1 MRPIRSLVAGLSL
14 IGLCLAGNLGA
25 AESPSDEHALRHPT
39 PVDVPDWADKGVA
52 WLIAAQHQDGGWG
65 AGSQAAQQIKD
76 PHAVPT
82 DPATTAFAALA
93 LLRIGNTASSG
104 PQAPA
109 LARALVYLAT
119 AVENAPAAG
128 GSITALRGTQIQGKL
143 GPMIDTAM
151 TAQALARALPTFA
164 LEDPLRARV
173 DAALTTCIARL
184 QTSQQAEGHWGGGG
198 WAPVLQASTACSAL
212 EIAQASGKTVDGAV
226 LARARDWQKGNV
238 RAPAATGGDGATVA
252 GSLSPAAPVAAMSA
266 GVALYAYSGGQ
277 RANAAES
284 SAARALVEEGKKDG
298 RLAADARVDATS
310 LRKMVSAER
319 ADALAASV
327 VQSDAQAKRVVGDD
341 QLLAGFGNNGGE
353 EYLSYLM
360 TTESLVIDRGEAYDQ
375 WMAKMTTRLP
385 KAQNQDGSWSG
396 HHCITSP
403 VFCTAAVV
411 QVAAAEAEAPF
422 LRRVAAVAAKVEA
435 KPATGNAP

>member
-1 MRPIRSLVAGLSL
+1 MRPLRSLVASLGL
-14 IGLCLAGNLGA
+14 IGLCLTHGVDA
-25 AESPSDEHALRHPT
+25 AEPPSDAYALIHPT
-39 PVDVPDWADKGVA
+39 PVDVPDWADRGVA

-76 PHAVPT
+76 PHAVQT

-93 LLRIGNTASSG
+93 LLRVGNTASSG

-109 LARALVYLAT
+109 LARALAYLAT
-119 AVENAPAAG
+119 AVETAPAEG

-164 LEDPLRARV
+164 SEDPLRARV
-173 DAALTTCIARL
+173 DAALSVCLERL
-184 QTSQQAEGHWGGGG
+184 QRSQQVEGHWGGGG
-198 WAPVLQASTACSAL
+198 WAPVLQAATACSAL
-212 EIAQASGKTVDGAV
+212 ELAQASGKTVDPDV

-238 RAPAATGGDGATVA
+238 RAPTTSIAPGAEGAVVDRA
-252 GSLSPAAPVAAMSA
+252 GTEAMSA
-266 GVALYAYSGGQ
+266 GVQLYAYSGGQ
-277 RANAAES
+277 RANAAEA
-284 SAARALVEEGKKDG
+284 SAARALVDAAKKDG
-298 RLAADARVDATS
+298 RLAADAPVDAVS
-310 LRKMVSAER
+310 LAKMVSPER
-319 ADALAASV
+319 AKELAAAV
-327 VQSDAQAKRVVGDD
+327 VQSDDQARRVIGDE

-360 TTESLVIDRGEAYDQ
+360 TTESLIIDRGESYDQ
-375 WMAKMTTRLP
+375 WMAKMRTRLP

-411 QVAAAEAEAPF
+411 QVAAAEAEAPY
-422 LRRVAAVAAKVEA
+422 LRRVAALAAKVEA
-435 KPATGNAP
+435 KPAGVAAP